1 MKKALN
7 VLLALSFVIT
17 CNAQKQT
24 LILQLTKGQTYM
36 QKTVATSS
44 VNQTISG
51 QEINIKMTITGATAY
66 KVIEIVD
73 TVYDMEVRYEQLA
86 LKMALPTGTME
97 FSSEKNDESDIF
109 SSMLKGMKDVA
120 FQVKMTRTGK
130 ILEVKNIDAM
140 FSSMLE
146 KFPQL
151 SEAQKQQFQG
161 QLSQSFGENSFKGS
175 FEMVTSLYTD
185 SPVEK
190 GDTWLVNTALRGAIT
205 AGIKTTYELMEVA
218 ETYYVIKGTS
228 TIATNPDTPYAETNG
243 MPMKY
248 NLNGT
253 MSSDIKVDIKTG
265 WVITAAI
272 TQQMSGEAV
281 VKDNPKIPGGI
292 TIPMSFVNEIS
303 LTDK

>member
-1 MKKALN
+1 
-7 VLLALSFVIT
+7 
-17 CNAQKQT
+17 
-24 LILQLTKGQTYM
+24 M

>member
-281 VKDNPKIPGGI
+281 VKDNPKIPGGT